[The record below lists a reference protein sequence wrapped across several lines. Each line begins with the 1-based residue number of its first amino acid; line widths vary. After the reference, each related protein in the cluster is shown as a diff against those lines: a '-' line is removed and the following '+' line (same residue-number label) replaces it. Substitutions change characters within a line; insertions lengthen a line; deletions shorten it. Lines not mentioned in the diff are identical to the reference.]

1 MGSIIVPVDDQ
12 LCSTLKIGSDAF
24 PFQLFHDD
32 LSQFV
37 QGFVNWHRQNE
48 IEISCILEGSVRVC
62 LLKEEYILHAGD
74 AFVLLPHALH
84 SIQPIPGKAGKYF
97 TLIFSPAFLT
107 GFPGSYFDQAW
118 YAPIA
123 SGAGSYIPIPKD
135 ASEIFAHLRFICENA
150 QDPSDSTRLL
160 LQRHLQDLW
169 IALAQQVHPA
179 PSHTVSPEEDKRIL
193 RMIDDLR
200 AHHAEPFSLA
210 QLAERMH
217 LSRGECCRHFK
228 KMMGMTLTDYLIDY
242 RLSKAAEL
250 LMHTQMHM
258 AEIALSTGFS
268 SPSSFSAEFKKR
280 LGCTPS
286 QYRHSMC
293 QSP

>member
-1 MGSIIVPVDDQ
+1 MGSIIVPVDEQ

-32 LSQFV
+32 LNQFV

-48 IEISCILEGSVRVC
+48 IEISCILEGSIRVC
-62 LLKEEYILHAGD
+62 LLKEEHILHAGD

-97 TLIFSPAFLT
+97 TLIFTPTFLT
-107 GFPGSYFDQAW
+107 SFPGSYFDQAW
-118 YAPIA
+118 YSPLA
-123 SGAGSYIPIPKD
+123 SGTSSYIPIPEE
-135 ASEIFAHLRFICENA
+135 ASEISAHLSFIYENA
-150 QDPSDSTRLL
+150 HNSSDIIRLL
-160 LQRHLQDLW
+160 IQRHLQDLW

-179 PSHTVSPEEDKRIL
+179 PSPVVSPEEDKRIL

-228 KMMGMTLTDYLIDY
+228 KMMGMTITDYLIDY
-242 RLSKAAEL
+242 RLSKAAECL
-250 LMHTQMHM
+250 IHTQMHM
-258 AEIALSTGFS
+258 ADIALKTGFS

-286 QYRHSMC
+286 QYRSAMR
-293 QSP
+293 